1 MLSTRVFLTDINNR
15 KALCRLDF
23 LVLLFSLLIA
33 THGYFSLMSSKS
45 SQSTVCFQKRVA
57 EKDIL
62 ALLLTFPGYNSG
74 LNVLVNFA
82 YSIVPAILLWC
93 KTTIYIT
100 VFRVSDC
107 HCSPFS
113 ENSLFSWVYV
123 LFIAKYKGITI

>member
-82 YSIVPAILLWC
+82 YKHSSSYSFMVQDHH
-93 KTTIYIT
+93 IYYCLPGE
-100 VFRVSDC
+100 RL
-107 HCSPFS
+107 
-113 ENSLFSWVYV
+113 SLFS
-123 LFIAKYKGITI
+123 FFRK